1 MNPLQEKQFELLGC
15 FVRLCEELDIPYFLV
30 CGSALG
36 AVKYGG
42 FIPWDDD
49 VDVALLRPDYDR
61 FLREAPARLPDGLFL
76 QTFRSDPAYPNLFAK
91 LRDSRTTFAETAVA
105 HLPMNHGVFIDVFP
119 LDGYPAKK
127 REQKRLERR
136 KRLYQRL
143 LLPAF
148 RGDYRLR
155 TRIAVRLMKLFGV
168 HKRTTKI
175 LTKYENMISAYPPA
189 TSAILC
195 NHGNWQGK
203 LEYAPREQYGEGRSA
218 FFEGMTV
225 RIPAEAEAY
234 LTQKYGDYASDPP
247 PEAQKGHHL
256 CSVMD
261 PDTPYEEAL
270 GRTSGRKLYCLVHY
284 DLPHRG
290 EARVCHPAAYTK
302 SNYMFHCFGRMGLD
316 LHILSA
322 SMTNGST
329 PVDGRMEPID
339 EGAVLELLPCGGRHG
354 HIRNAFTRLAFQ
366 LRLLS
371 RLKELV
377 GEGDTLWVY
386 HSLGL
391 TWALTRLK
399 RCRRF
404 RLILEMEELYGDAR
418 QSRRI
423 TRRELRYARI
433 ADAYVFP
440 SEELNRRVNLQGKPY
455 TVTHG
460 TYGSADSECRPAD
473 DGSIHVVYA
482 GTLEPV
488 KGGVYAAIDAA
499 RYLPDRY
506 HVHILGTG
514 TDAHIRRMRE
524 RLDSVSAESVCRLTY
539 DGVLYDKAYTDFLHT
554 CHIGLSTQDPAGA
567 FNATSFPSKVL
578 SYMASG
584 LRVVS
589 ARIPVAEHS
598 RVGDCLYYYDEQTP
612 EAIAAAIQS
621 VDLSDGY
628 DGKAVLRRLDE
639 KFLGDLKKLIFENRG
654 DKP

>member
-1 MNPLQEKQFELLGC
+1 MNQLQEKQFELLGC
-15 FVRLCEELDIPYFLV
+15 FVRLCEKLQIPYFLV

-49 VDVALLRPDYDR
+49 VDVALLRSDYDR
-61 FLREAPARLPDGLFL
+61 FLREAPAHLPEGLFL
-76 QTFRSDPAYPNLFAK
+76 QTFCSDPAYPHIFAK
-91 LRDSRTTFAETAVA
+91 LRDSRTAFVEREVA
-105 HLPMNHGVFIDVFP
+105 HLPMNHGIFIDVFP
-119 LDGYPAKK
+119 LDGYPTDK

-136 KRLYQRL
+136 KGLYKRL
-143 LLPAF
+143 LLSVF
-148 RGDYRLR
+148 NGNYRLR
-155 TRIAVRLMKLFGV
+155 TRMAVKIMRLFGV
-168 HKRTTKI
+168 HKRTNRI
-175 LTKYENMISAYPPA
+175 LAKYERVISAYDPA
-189 TSAILC
+189 TSAVLC

-218 FFEGMTV
+218 SFEGMTV

-234 LTQKYGDYASDPP
+234 LTQKYGDFRADLPVG
-247 PEAQKGHHL
+247 EQKGHHV

-261 PDTPYEEAL
+261 LDMPYEEAM
-270 GRTSGRKLYCLVHY
+270 GRTSKRKLQCLVHY

-302 SNYMFHCFGRMGLD
+302 SNYMFHCFRRLGLD

-322 SMTNGST
+322 SMTNGPNS
-329 PVDGRMEPID
+329 VSGRMEQTD

-354 HIRNAFTRLAFQ
+354 HVRNACTRLFFQ

-377 GEGDTLWVY
+377 QDGDTLWVY

-391 TWALTRLK
+391 TWALNRLK

-404 RLILEMEELYGDAR
+404 RLILEVEELYGDAWQSPR
-418 QSRRI
+418 ISRR
-423 TRRELRYARI
+423 EVRYARI
-433 ADAYVFP
+433 ADTYIFP

-455 TVTHG
+455 AITHG
-460 TYGSADSECRPAD
+460 TYRLSDSECRPAS
-473 DGSIHVVYA
+473 DGIIHVVYA

-499 RYLPDRY
+499 KYLPGNY

-514 TDAHIRRMRE
+514 TDEHLRRMRE
-524 RLDSVSAESVCRLTY
+524 KLDAVSAESVCRLTY
-539 DGVLYDKAYTDFLHT
+539 DGVLYDKAYTDFLHS
-554 CHIGLSTQDPAGA
+554 CHIGLSTQDPAGD

-589 ARIPVAEHS
+589 ARIPVVENS
-598 RVGDCLYYYDEQTP
+598 LVGDCLYYYGEQSP
-612 EAIAAAIQS
+612 EAIAAAIQR

-639 KFLGDLKKLIFENRG
+639 EFLGDLKKMIFEG
-654 DKP
+654 AW